1 MFTKKDENNL
11 FIKSIVLA
19 SMKEGKVYT
28 VKFISNLRGDFSE
41 AVCGCP
47 AGVDGRCNH
56 FAATLFAIEDKQNN
70 EVFTSAANAAGA
82 VNH

>member
-19 SMKEGKVYT
+19 LMKNGKVYT
-28 VKFISNLRGDFSE
+28 VKVITNLRGDISK

-56 FAATLFAIEDKQNN
+56 LPVTHKKHKQTNRTMKFSQVLQTLLTQ
-70 EVFTSAANAAGA
+70 
-82 VNH
+82 

>member
-19 SMKEGKVYT
+19 LMKKGKVYT
-28 VKFISNLRGDFSE
+28 FKVITRLRGHISK

-47 AGVDGRCNH
+47 AGVDGRRNH
-56 FAATLFAIEDKQNN
+56 LPVTHKK
-70 EVFTSAANAAGA
+70 T
-82 VNH
+82 